1 MAAAKV
7 KGTPFQ
13 PRYAHLFLVQFDGI
27 TVAEFNKCSEIER
40 IIAIINYAQGGSFY
54 DEKFAGRISFT
65 NITLEG
71 ALTNNREF
79 TDWFDLA
86 ANAASQSGAPDDEY
100 KKNFD
105 VVVLDRT
112 RVAVE
117 RFRCEGS
124 LPAKDK
130 VGPFSNEGD
139 GALLMY
145 AFEVAIT
152 KSSRVKLT

>member
-13 PRYAHLFLVQFDGI
+13 PRYAHLFLVQIDGI

-40 IIAIINYAQGGSFY
+40 VLAIIAYAQGGSMY

-65 NITLEG
+65 NVTFEG
-71 ALTNNREF
+71 ALTSNREF

-86 ANAASQSGAPDDEY
+86 VNAAAQSGAPDDEY
-100 KKNFD
+100 KRDFD
-105 VVVLDRT
+105 VVVLDKTRT
-112 RVAVE
+112 AVE
-117 RFRCEGS
+117 RFRCEGA
-124 LPAKDK
+124 LPAKEK
-130 VGPFSNEGD
+130 IGPFDNSGD
-139 GALLMY
+139 GNLLMY

-152 KSSRVKLT
+152 KSSRIKLT

>member
-1 MAAAKV
+1 MADAI

-13 PRYAHLFLVQFDGI
+13 PRYAHLFQVQFDGI
-27 TVAEFNKCSEIER
+27 SVVEFSKCSEIER

-65 NITLEG
+65 NITIEG
-71 ALTNNREF
+71 ALTVNREF
-79 TDWFDLA
+79 SDWFDQA
-86 ANAASQSGAPDDEY
+86 ANAQSQSGLPDDQY

-105 VVVLDRT
+105 VVALDRT

-124 LPAKDK
+124 LPAKEK
-130 VGPFSNEGD
+130 IGPFDNSGD

-145 AFEVAIT
+145 AYELAIT
-152 KSSRVKLT
+152 KSRRIKLT